1 MAVIAPA
8 NQKQALGATES
19 SAATASGIQSTEV
32 SCFIMSP
39 LELWKEVFPV
49 MLSSHSNHL
58 LLNTTTFI
66 LVGVPGLEAA
76 HLWLAVPLSAMYS
89 VALLGNIIIVT
100 VIWTDSALHEPMY
113 HFLCVLAAVD
123 IVMSTSVIPKML
135 NIFWSGNGI
144 IGFAACFTQM
154 YIVHATTAIETGL
167 LLAMAFDRYIA
178 ICKPL
183 HYQTI
188 LTLQT
193 MIGLGMGII
202 ARAITAMTPMTW
214 MVVHLPYCASHVVPH
229 SYCEHM
235 AVAKLACADHMPSSL
250 YSLIVSFIIV
260 GIDVIFIAISYSL
273 ILRAVFSLPSRDA
286 RVKALSTCGSHVSVM
301 ALFYLPGILSIYM
314 AWLGQHVVPLHT
326 QVLLADFYLV
336 IPPMMNPLIYGLKTK
351 HIRERVWNAVTN
363 SLPGCICQ
371 NSAKEK
377 RPTQVFVIEHSE
389 ARYGA
394 QAQK

>member
-1 MAVIAPA
+1 M
-8 NQKQALGATES
+8 LG
-19 SAATASGIQSTEV
+19 
-32 SCFIMSP
+32 SP
-39 LELWKEVFPV
+39 
-49 MLSSHSNHL
+49 SNHTSF
-58 LLNTTTFI
+58 NTATFI
-66 LVGVPGLEAA
+66 LLGVPELEAA

-89 VALLGNIIIVT
+89 IALLGNIIIVT

-113 HFLCVLAAVD
+113 HFLCGLAAVD

-154 YIVHATTAIETGL
+154 YIVHATTATETGL

-188 LTLQT
+188 LTPQT
-193 MIGLGMGII
+193 MIGMGMAII
-202 ARAITAMTPMTW
+202 ARAIIAMTPMTW
-214 MVVHLPYCASHVVPH
+214 MVVHLPYCASHVIPH

-260 GIDVIFIAISYSL
+260 GIDVILIAVSYSL
-273 ILRAVFSLPSRDA
+273 ILQAVFRLPSQEA
-286 RVKALSTCGSHVSVM
+286 RVKALSTCGSHVCVM
-301 ALFYLPGILSIYM
+301 VLFYLPGILSIYM

-336 IPPMMNPLIYGLKTK
+336 IPPMLNPLIYGLKTK
-351 HIRERVWNAVTN
+351 SIRERVWKAVTT
-363 SLPGCICQ
+363 SLPGRVCQ

-377 RPTQVFVIEHSE
+377 RPTQVFAMEHSE
-389 ARYGA
+389 SRCGA
-394 QAQK
+394 QVQK

>member
-1 MAVIAPA
+1 M
-8 NQKQALGATES
+8 LG
-19 SAATASGIQSTEV
+19 
-32 SCFIMSP
+32 SP
-39 LELWKEVFPV
+39 
-49 MLSSHSNHL
+49 SNHT
-58 LLNTTTFI
+58 LLNTATFI
-66 LVGVPGLEAA
+66 LLGVPGLEET
-76 HLWLAVPLSAMYS
+76 HLWLAVPLIAMYS
-89 VALLGNIIIVT
+89 VGLLGNIIIMT
-100 VIWTDSALHEPMY
+100 VIWTESGLHEPMY

-123 IVMSTSVIPKML
+123 IVMSTSVTPKML

-167 LLAMAFDRYIA
+167 LLVMAFDRYIA

-188 LTLQT
+188 LTPQT
-193 MIGLGMGII
+193 VIGMGVAII
-202 ARAITAMTPMTW
+202 SRAITAMTPITW
-214 MVVHLPYCASHVVPH
+214 MVVRLPYCASHVVPH

-260 GIDVIFIAISYSL
+260 GTDVIFIATSYSL
-273 ILRAVFSLPSRDA
+273 ILKAVFSLPSRDA

-301 ALFYLPGILSIYM
+301 VLYYLPGILSVSV
-314 AWLGQHVVPLHT
+314 ALLGQHVVPLHT

-336 IPPMMNPLIYGLKTK
+336 IPPMLNPLIYGLKTK
-351 HIRERVWNAVTN
+351 SIRERVWNAFST
-363 SLPGCICQ
+363 SILGHICQ

-377 RPTQVFVIEHSE
+377 KATQVCVMEHSE
-389 ARYGA
+389 SKWVAEP
-394 QAQK
+394 QM